1 MNTTLEQRIQAF
13 VQLSKVMESLSL
25 NQGWPGFDCGLTEEE
40 YESAQE
46 VIVSQVAYNG
56 WFTEANTRRA
66 IGEWSH
72 NLTRSSLDAWLKNYP
87 IQDQPI
93 KEEVIAIICA
103 GNIPM
108 VGFHDI
114 LCVLLSGHKVMIKLS
129 SDDARL
135 IPLFLYLIMKWE
147 PGFKSSILWA
157 EGKLQNFDR
166 IIATGSDNTS
176 RYFHAYFDKYPN
188 IIRHSRTSIA
198 ILSGQ
203 ETEEELNG
211 LAHDIFDY
219 FGLGC
224 RNVCKVFLPERYDLN
239 VLIKALLPFQEV
251 IQHNKYANN
260 YDYNKAVWLLNQED
274 LLENGFMIFKQD
286 QGWVAPTASLFYEY
300 YSELNQVTARIQAH
314 EDHIQCVVGHGYTP
328 FGQAQCPKLSDY
340 PDGVDVMKFILS

>member
-66 IGEWSH
+66 IGEWSD

-135 IPLFLYLIMKWE
+135 IPLFYGPK
-147 PGFKSSILWA
+147 G
-157 EGKLQNFDR
+157 N
-166 IIATGSDNTS
+166 
-176 RYFHAYFDKYPN
+176 
-188 IIRHSRTSIA
+188 
-198 ILSGQ
+198 
-203 ETEEELNG
+203 
-211 LAHDIFDY
+211 
-219 FGLGC
+219 
-224 RNVCKVFLPERYDLN
+224 CKTL
-239 VLIKALLPFQEV
+239 
-251 IQHNKYANN
+251 
-260 YDYNKAVWLLNQED
+260 
-274 LLENGFMIFKQD
+274 
-286 QGWVAPTASLFYEY
+286 TASLPLGAIIPRDT
-300 YSELNQVTARIQAH
+300 SMPISTNI
-314 EDHIQCVVGHGYTP
+314 P
-328 FGQAQCPKLSDY
+328 
-340 PDGVDVMKFILS
+340 ILYDTRAPASPS